1 MAWDL
6 PGAHAAGAGQV
17 ALLPGLLPEAR
28 PEHSGATDRGVIAVV
43 AGCIGLAAVVNPKGP
58 GNTAPWDLLAM
69 LVVFLVF
76 VWMLRT
82 RAPLRFP
89 YAIPMA
95 GLMIT
100 GLLAAAFSVDPA
112 GGTVAI
118 LQEVFL
124 VLWCA
129 AVATVCRTSK
139 AIEVLLRAWVLSALF
154 WAGLLVVAVFTGVRA
169 VSGIGDTTADYGS
182 MDYGAVNDGYGTR
195 SRLFFDHPNMA
206 GNYFMI
212 AVFIVLAAGYPRR
225 PLLRVLACLTLIG
238 AMFLTG
244 SNAALLSLIGG
255 GVVTLY
261 LRVRARQGIVRALAS
276 AGAVMALLGLGAV
289 EVAVP
294 LVSIAEQSS
303 NPFIRYSI
311 GRGQRSADARQSLFS
326 SQLSVYEKGDLLG
339 IGPATTKETLAADA
353 ASKVKQAHNDY
364 LATLVERGPVGLL
377 ALFLLISTVFVRIV
391 VFARRPLPP
400 WLAAAVPLPGA
411 LGGACAAFAL
421 TSLTHEILHYR
432 WLWTLLGLVAA
443 MHVLARQQQ
452 PAGGAE
458 PQLVGSGPGGWPPAL
473 AGRARAG

>member
-1 MAWDL
+1 MAWEP
-6 PGAHAAGAGQV
+6 PGRQAGAAGRVG
-17 ALLPGLLPEAR
+17 LLPGLLPEAR
-28 PEHSGATDRGVIAVV
+28 PKRSSDRGVIAVV
-43 AGCIGLAAVVNPKGP
+43 AGCIALAAIVNPKGP
-58 GNTAPWDLLAM
+58 GNTAPWDILAM

-82 RAPLRFP
+82 RAPLRAP
-89 YAIPMA
+89 YAVPMA

-100 GLLAAAFSVDPA
+100 GLLAAAHSADPTGSA
-112 GGTVAI
+112 VAV

-124 VLWCA
+124 LLWCW
-129 AVATVCRTSK
+129 AVASVCRTSK
-139 AIEVLLRAWVLSALF
+139 AIQVLLRAWVLSALA
-154 WAGLLVVAVFTGVRA
+154 WAVLLIVAVFTGVRA
-169 VSGIGDTTADYGS
+169 VSGIGDTTVDAEAGTQ
-182 MDYGAVNDGYGTR
+182 GYGTR

-212 AVFIVLAAGYPRR
+212 AVFIVLAAGYPKR
-225 PLLRVLACLTLIG
+225 PWLRALACVTLIG

-255 GVVTLY
+255 GIVTLY
-261 LRVRARQGIVRALAS
+261 LRVRARQGIVRALA
-276 AGAVMALLGLGAV
+276 AVGVLAAILGLGAV

-294 LVSIAEQSS
+294 LVAIAEHSS

-326 SQLSVYEKGDLLG
+326 DQLTVYEKGDLIG
-339 IGPATTKETLAADA
+339 IGPSTTKQTLAADA
-353 ASKVKQAHNDY
+353 STTVKQAHNDY

-377 ALFLLISTVFVRIV
+377 FLFVLICTVFARIV
-391 VFARRPLPP
+391 VLARRPLPP

-443 MHVLARQQQ
+443 MHVLARQHR
-452 PAGGAE
+452 PPGGEE
-458 PQLVGSGPGGWPPAL
+458 PTLARRNRSGGPTALVG
-473 AGRARAG
+473 RTRAG

>member
-1 MAWDL
+1 MAWDP
-6 PGAHAAGAGQV
+6 PGRHAAGAGQV
-17 ALLPGLLPEAR
+17 GLLPGLLPETR
-28 PEHSGATDRGVIAVV
+28 PRHSGATDRGVIAVM

-58 GNTAPWDLLAM
+58 GNTAPWDLVAL
-69 LVVFLVF
+69 LGVFLVF

-89 YAIPMA
+89 YAVPMA

-112 GGTVAI
+112 GGAI
-118 LQEVFL
+118 AVLQEVFL
-124 VLWCA
+124 LLWCA
-129 AVATVCRTSK
+129 AVATVCRTAK
-139 AIEVLLRAWVLSALF
+139 AIQVLLRAWALSALC
-154 WAGLLVVAVFTGVRA
+154 WAGLLIVAVFTGVRA
-169 VSGIGDTTADYGS
+169 VSGIGDTTVDYASG
-182 MDYGAVNDGYGTR
+182 DTGYGTR

-225 PLLRVLACLTLIG
+225 TWLRVLACLTLIV

-261 LRVRARQGIVRALAS
+261 LRVRARQGVVRALAA
-276 AGAVMALLGLGAV
+276 AGAVVALLGLAAV

-294 LVSIAEQSS
+294 LVSIASQSS

-326 SQLSVYEKGDLLG
+326 QQLSVYERGDLLG
-339 IGPATTKETLAADA
+339 IGPSTTKATLAEDA
-353 ASKVKQAHNDY
+353 ASTVKQAHNDY

-377 ALFLLISTVFVRIV
+377 ALFLLISTVFGRIV

-400 WLAAAVPLPGA
+400 WLAAVPLPAA

-443 MHVLARQQQ
+443 MHVLARQQR

-458 PQLVGSGPGGWPPAL
+458 PQLVRPRRGGRPPAL
-473 AGRARAG
+473 LGRTRAG